1 MQLASALAPEARVLV
16 PDLPGFGGS
25 TRDVPDYSFVAHAD
39 YLSALLD
46 SLRVPRAHLIG
57 FSRGGGVALELE
69 ARHPAQVA
77 SITLL
82 SSIGVQEHE
91 LLGDYSLNHALH
103 GAQLAGI
110 WLLRELVPHF
120 GAWDDGIFS
129 VPYARNFYD
138 ADQRPL
144 RSILAAYDGPLLIL
158 HGRMDPL
165 VPLAAAEE
173 HARLAPQAILRV
185 YEGQGHFMPWTNA
198 DSLRRDVM
206 DFVTAVGRGDAAMR
220 PAGPRPSASAPV
232 TAPPSTGFALV
243 LLLGII
249 ALSTLISEDLACIG
263 TGLLVARGT
272 VGFLP
277 GTATCFAGILAGDQL
292 LFLAG
297 HFLGRPALERV
308 PLRWLVSADALA
320 RGAAWFQ
327 RRGASVILATRF
339 IPGTRLPTYLA
350 AGMLRVGFWRFTFWC
365 GIAVALWTPLLV
377 ALSAFFGAAFGAM
390 FAGLQVRVAPGLFL
404 ALALYLLVHFGVAL
418 TTWRGRR
425 MLLSRWRRV
434 TRWEYWPMWAFYPPV
449 LLYIGWQALRY
460 RSLTLLTCVNPA
472 IPGGGLAGES
482 KMNILRGL
490 ASTPEAVA
498 AAELIPARQGT
509 VERIATARRAMMA
522 LHLTFPV
529 VLKPDIGERGSGVA
543 IIRSDAALC
552 AYLEAAGSD
561 VLIQEYVPGVEV
573 GVFYYR
579 IPGEPRGRVFAITDK
594 RFPTVIGDGRRS
606 MEDLILA
613 DDRAIGMASFFLRR
627 HAERL
632 DVVPRRGEVVPL
644 VELGTHCR
652 GSAFFDGRALA
663 TPALHDA
670 IERISAGYAG
680 FWFGRYDLRAPS
692 HEAIAAG
699 RDLKVIELNGATAE
713 ATSIYD
719 PRNSLFDAYRV
730 LFEQW
735 RLLFEIAARNRA
747 AGAVP
752 ASVQEVWFLLRRHR
766 AALATHVHA

>member
-1 MQLASALAPEARVLV
+1 VMQFVMAVDRGEA
-16 PDLPGFGGS
+16 
-25 TRDVPDYSFVAHAD
+25 
-39 YLSALLD
+39 
-46 SLRVPRAHLIG
+46 
-57 FSRGGGVALELE
+57 
-69 ARHPAQVA
+69 
-77 SITLL
+77 
-82 SSIGVQEHE
+82 
-91 LLGDYSLNHALH
+91 
-103 GAQLAGI
+103 
-110 WLLRELVPHF
+110 
-120 GAWDDGIFS
+120 
-129 VPYARNFYD
+129 
-138 ADQRPL
+138 
-144 RSILAAYDGPLLIL
+144 
-158 HGRMDPL
+158 
-165 VPLAAAEE
+165 
-173 HARLAPQAILRV
+173 
-185 YEGQGHFMPWTNA
+185 
-198 DSLRRDVM
+198 
-206 DFVTAVGRGDAAMR
+206 AVR
-220 PAGPRPSASAPV
+220 PAGPRPDLSAPQS
-232 TAPPSTGFALV
+232 APPATGFALV

-277 GTATCFAGILAGDQL
+277 GTMACFAGILAGDQL

-297 HFLGRPALERV
+297 HFLGRPAVERA

-350 AGMLRVGFWRFTFWC
+350 AGMLRVGFWRFTLWC
-365 GIAVALWTPLLV
+365 AIAVALWTPILV
-377 ALSAFFGAAFGAM
+377 ALSAFFGAAFGAL
-390 FAGLQVRVAPGLFL
+390 FGRLQERVVPGLLL

-425 MLLSRWRRV
+425 MLLSRWRRL

-449 LLYIGWQALRY
+449 LLYICWQAIRH

-482 KMNILRGL
+482 KISILRGL
-490 ASTPEAVA
+490 SSTPNAVA
-498 AAELIPARQGT
+498 ATELIPASAGT
-509 VERIATARRAMMA
+509 TERISAAQRAMTA
-522 LHLTFPV
+522 LHLSFPV

-543 IIRSDAALC
+543 IVRSDAELR
-552 AYLEAAGSD
+552 AYLERAGSD

-579 IPGEPRGRVFAITDK
+579 IPGEARGRLFAITDK
-594 RFPTVIGDGRRS
+594 RFPAVTGDGTRS
-606 MEDLILA
+606 LETLILA
-613 DDRAIGMASFFLRR
+613 DDRAVGMASFFLRR
-627 HAERL
+627 HADRL
-632 DVVPRRGEVVPL
+632 DAVPGDGEVVPL

-652 GSAFFDGRALA
+652 GSAFFDGRDVA

-670 IERISAGYAG
+670 IERISGGYDG
-680 FWFGRYDLRAPS
+680 FWFGRYDIRAPS
-692 HEAIAAG
+692 LEAVAAG
-699 RDLKVIELNGATAE
+699 QDLKVIELNGATAE

-735 RLLFEIAARNRA
+735 RVLFEIAARNRE

-752 ASVQEVWFLLRRHR
+752 SSVREVLFLLRRHR
-766 AALATHVHA
+766 EALATHVHA